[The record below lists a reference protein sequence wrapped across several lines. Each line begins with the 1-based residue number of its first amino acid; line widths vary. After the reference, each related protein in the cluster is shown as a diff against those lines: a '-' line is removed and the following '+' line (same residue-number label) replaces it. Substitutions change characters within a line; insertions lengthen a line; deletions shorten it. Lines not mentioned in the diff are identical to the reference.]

1 MAEVS
6 GLGLMVGI
14 ALKDGRKAAEVRT
27 RCEHNG
33 LLVLTAKDR
42 VRLLPPLILTPGD
55 VDRAVQILA
64 ETLAEIP
71 PEEPETPA
79 GPAVPDVPAPETA
92 PADAPNA

>member
-1 MAEVS
+1 M
-6 GLGLMVGI
+6 
-14 ALKDGRKAAEVRT
+14 RT

-79 GPAVPDVPAPETA
+79 GPAAPDVPAPETA